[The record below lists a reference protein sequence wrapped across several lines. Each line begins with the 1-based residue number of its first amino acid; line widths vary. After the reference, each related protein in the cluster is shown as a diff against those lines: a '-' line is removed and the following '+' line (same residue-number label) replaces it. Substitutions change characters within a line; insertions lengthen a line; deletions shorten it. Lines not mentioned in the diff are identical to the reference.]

1 MYRWWK
7 PIKSG
12 QISALTAPA
21 APEAAST
28 HVGTLRGLSHEQ
40 SWCWPLEIPMECH
53 GMLGEFT
60 KFTNTPRSP
69 RIQHWIQP
77 IKNIPNGSHGRVCI
91 NIYIYGFS
99 YGLQCPISFGD
110 ITNGRGNK
118 QVSID
123 AGIWKNIC
131 GFVLNVHGISQGG
144 LKTLGEKSELSGAGG
159 KYLEEYFPIYWCKQT
174 EILSQH
180 VFYLHPVHHCD
191 NDHFAMLSWGIDLS

>member
-1 MYRWWK
+1 MKADKIWSNLSPDRACGAWGCIHACWDIARPEPWAK
-7 PIKSG
+7 LMLASG
-12 QISALTAPA
+12 NSHGMPWNAGWVHKVHKHSQISQDTTLNTTNQEYSEWLTW
-21 APEAAST
+21 T
-28 HVGTLRGLSHEQ
+28 CMYQ
-40 SWCWPLEIPMECH
+40 
-53 GMLGEFT
+53 
-60 KFTNTPRSP
+60 
-69 RIQHWIQP
+69 
-77 IKNIPNGSHGRVCI
+77 
-91 NIYIYGFS
+91 YIYGFS

-110 ITNGRGNK
+110 ITNGHGNK

-174 EILSQH
+174 EILSKH